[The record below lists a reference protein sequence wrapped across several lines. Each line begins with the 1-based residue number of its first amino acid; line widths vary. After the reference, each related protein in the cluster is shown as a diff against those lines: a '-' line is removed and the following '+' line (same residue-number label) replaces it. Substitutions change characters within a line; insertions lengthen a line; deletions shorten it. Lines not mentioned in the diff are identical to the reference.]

1 MKLLLDES
9 IDVRFRTRI
18 IGHDVF
24 TVAFMRC
31 KGLSNVALLARAA
44 NDGFDAVITTDLAV
58 ADQQNAGA
66 LPLSLVILHARSN
79 NVADLEPLVP
89 ALLREFNH
97 LAPRSVV
104 HVYP

>member
-24 TVAFMRC
+24 TVAFMRW
-31 KGLSNVALLARAA
+31 KGLSNGALLARAA
-44 NDGFDAVITTDLAV
+44 NEGFDAVITTDLAV